1 MFSFSLNL
9 RASLGI
15 ACSVLT
21 ACAAGVQSP
30 AQVATSTVV
39 ALGYGVGMLQAGD
52 QNLYGIATSVELPCV
67 PGVGECNQ
75 IYQVTL
81 GGVASVFY
89 EFADANNNE
98 ANT

>member
-1 MFSFSLNL
+1 MFSFSSNQ

-15 ACSVLT
+15 GCAVLT
-21 ACAAGVQSP
+21 VCAAAVQSP
-30 AQVATSTVV
+30 AQSATNTVI
-39 ALGYGVGMLQAGD
+39 AFGYGTGMLQAGD
-52 QNLYGIATSVELPCV
+52 QNFYAISTSVELPCV

-75 IYQVTL
+75 IYQATP